1 MPVTKRAAKRPPA
14 PKVVNPRLKAYLD
27 ATKNE
32 SVILGPL
39 DRYLQLLPNDRD
51 PSVIHPSEMS
61 SKAWCHRATWLR
73 LTGHLLRK
81 HSPLTL
87 RPNLIF
93 SEGHLIHEKWQGWL
107 RDMGVLW
114 GDWKCLVCDLRVRGY
129 SDEIGSVCPAI
140 SPTIGGARK
149 PHLWKYM
156 EVPLG
161 EPLLRIGGHAD
172 GVVNMTGDEPFLLE
186 VKSIGPG
193 TIRLLDLLA
202 EHEADDISSDRFS
215 KITRPMN
222 SHFMQTQL
230 YLRLLEEHRTDVG
243 EVKRAVVVYEHK
255 SDQQVR
261 EFVVTRNDKWTDPL
275 FDAAADIVWAIDKG
289 REVKCNHGGC
299 ALCNAYVED

>member
-1 MPVTKRAAKRPPA
+1 MTKKAARKTP
-14 PKVVNPRLKAYLD
+14 PKVANPRLKAYLD

-39 DRYLQLLPNDRD
+39 DRYLQLLPNGRD
-51 PSVIHPSEMS
+51 TTVIHPSEMA
-61 SKAWCHRATWLR
+61 SKEWCHRATWLR
-73 LTGHLLRK
+73 LTGHLPRK
-81 HSPLTL
+81 SAPLTL

-93 SEGHLIHEKWQGWL
+93 SEGHLIHAKWQGWL
-107 RDMGVLW
+107 GDMGVLW
-114 GDWKCLVCDLRVRGY
+114 GEWLCWACDLRVLGY
-129 SDEIGSVCPAI
+129 SDEIGAVCPAV
-140 SPTIGGARK
+140 SPAVGGSRK

-156 EVPLG
+156 EVPLKHTN
-161 EPLLRIGGHAD
+161 LRIGGHAD
-172 GVVNMTGDEPFLLE
+172 GIVNMSGDEPFLLE
-186 VKSIGPG
+186 IKSIGPG

-230 YLRLLEEHRTDVG
+230 YLRLAQEHRPDVG
-243 EVKRAVVVYEHK
+243 DVRRAVVVYEHK

-275 FDAAADIVWAIDKG
+275 LDAAMDIVWAIDRG
-289 REVKCNHGGC
+289 REVRCNHGGC
-299 ALCNAYVED
+299 ALCGAYVED